1 MAYIA
6 LYRNYR
12 PNSFSEVAGQ
22 KHIIKT
28 LKNAVVNQKTSHAYV
43 FSGQRGIGKT
53 TIARIL
59 AKAVNCLDPINGEP
73 CNKCSNCLSIQNNET
88 PDIVEIDAASNNGV
102 DEMRSLLEK
111 VNYLPGS
118 LNKKVYIIDEAHMLS
133 ISAFNALLKT
143 LEEPPLHVMF
153 VLATTEPHKIPSTI
167 LSRCQRFDFLQ
178 LNNSEIVDR
187 LEKICIE
194 EDIMASDNALLAIA
208 EAAEGGMRDAVNIL
222 DQVNSFSDGEITLED
237 IDSVTG
243 RVSDYKLIE
252 LINSFVDKDAATCL
266 KIVDDLLEMGKEI
279 SRLTSNLIQFLR
291 DILLFKNK
299 VENNNV
305 RNIYNSKEFIDLTN
319 KINSQL
325 IFYYIDVLMDANN
338 KIKYSNSSKI
348 YLEVAIMKI
357 VSTSLDD
364 LLNEK
369 VTNSNNE
376 KVVLQSNMANQE
388 LEIKISELELRVQKI
403 IEQLDGLKL
412 FEFKETTLGK
422 LALLE
427 DVASVNSTLPQEF
440 EEKIHSIETQIA
452 SLNISNSV
460 ENVSSTS
467 VNDEFVS
474 RLEALENKEVPS
486 VDLSKYDGLFDEIK
500 SLKEKEVVSTA
511 VTNSFD
517 NAKIK
522 ELEENIDQLMSYI
535 IDFESKQLTNEMDKY
550 SQELSE
556 LKENYLVL
564 VNKIVSGTSNGIE
577 FDIDELKETILK
589 EIPVQD
595 YSNEF
600 ASINEKIESID
611 LKSNNVNLEINNL
624 LEKISEFDL
633 KIQNV
638 SSKLDT
644 IGTNNFD
651 EKVNDI
657 YKYINDVKEYNL
669 RLNIKVTELQ
679 KSVESLKEAKTEIQP
694 VVKAVETPKVEVLPV
709 KEEVLVK
716 EEEVVK
722 ETPVVKEEIKPII
735 KEEKVSTLSD
745 VKEVDETSKIFDVAI
760 IEKLLH
766 DSRTETSR
774 QAKIDIASGWARLA
788 NTSNNTTA
796 PIAKLLRDGMF
807 VAYGNNT
814 ILLVYSLAT
823 YCNRLMT
830 PKVHKEARDILR
842 ITFGQEYDFIA
853 IPEQTWQEKRKEYHS
868 QYGIGIRFPKLT
880 PIKNPELKVIVVKDE
895 SEMKDRTYEK
905 ATSIFGFKNVRRED

>member
-1 MAYIA
+1 MSYIA

-12 PNSFSEVAGQ
+12 PNSFDEVAGQ
-22 KHIIKT
+22 KHIIRT
-28 LKNAVVNQKTSHAYV
+28 LKNAVINQKTSHAYV

-59 AKAVNCLDPINGEP
+59 AKAVNCLEPINGEP

-111 VNYLPGS
+111 VNYLPGT

-143 LEEPPLHVMF
+143 LEEPPVHVMF

-178 LNNSEIVDR
+178 LNNNEIVER
-187 LEKICIE
+187 LEQICLE
-194 EDIMASDNALLAIA
+194 ENINANEKALFAIA

-222 DQVNSFSDGEITLED
+222 DQVNSFSEGEITLED

-252 LINSFVDKDAATCL
+252 LLNAFLAKDAAKSL
-266 KIVDDLLEMGKEI
+266 SIVDELIEMGKEI
-279 SRLTSNLIQFLR
+279 SRLTSNLIQFCR
-291 DILLFKNK
+291 DVLLFKNK
-299 VENNNV
+299 VENHNF
-305 RNIYNSKEFIDLTN
+305 RNIYNTEEFKSLLSR
-319 KINSQL
+319 INTQL

-364 LLNEK
+364 LLTEK

-388 LEIKISELELRVQKI
+388 LEIKVSELELRVQKI

-412 FEFKETTLGK
+412 FEFKEATLGK
-422 LALLE
+422 LTLLE
-427 DVASVNSTLPQEF
+427 EVASTNSTIPQKI
-440 EEKIHSIETQIA
+440 EEKINLLETQIA

-460 ENVSSTS
+460 ENVSSVS
-467 VNDEFVS
+467 DEFIV
-474 RLEALENKEVPS
+474 RLEALENKENVTVDLTKYDTLFNEVEELKNRKPEVVNNVS
-486 VDLSKYDGLFDEIK
+486 VD
-500 SLKEKEVVSTA
+500 
-511 VTNSFD
+511 N
-517 NAKIK
+517 NKIN

-535 IDFESKQLTNEMDKY
+535 IDFETNQRSNNFETYSK
-550 SQELSE
+550 ELSE

-564 VNKIVSGTSNGIE
+564 VNKIVNGDNKGID

-589 EIPVQD
+589 EIPTVD
-595 YSNEF
+595 YSSDF
-600 ASINEKIESID
+600 ASINDEITSVKT
-611 LKSNNVNLEINNL
+611 NNENIRFEINEL
-624 LEKISEFDL
+624 LNKSESFNNKINEFSL
-633 KIQNV
+633 K
-638 SSKLDT
+638 LET
-644 IGTNNFD
+644 IGNNNFD

-657 YKYINDVKEYNL
+657 YKYINDVKEYNF
-669 RLNIKVTELQ
+669 RLNERVVNLQ
-679 KSVESLKEAKTEIQP
+679 KSLDS
-694 VVKAVETPKVEVLPV
+694 V
-709 KEEVLVK
+709 KEEVSK
-716 EEEVVK
+716 K
-722 ETPVVKEEIKPII
+722 QTPVVVEKATEPVALEEVKQKPII
-735 KEEKVSTLSD
+735 VEKEVLNKVVVEEVKPAVEVKAAEEKASVVNNL
-745 VKEVDETSKIFDVAI
+745 KEVDETNKIYNVSI
-760 IEKLLH
+760 IEQLLH
-766 DSRTETSR
+766 DSRSEESR
-774 QAKIDIASGWARLA
+774 HAKAEIASGWIRLA
-788 NTSNNTTA
+788 NGSSNTTA

-814 ILLVYSLAT
+814 ILLVYSQAS

-830 PKVHKEARDILR
+830 PKVHKEACDILR
-842 ITFGQEYDFIA
+842 ITFGREYDFIA
-853 IPEQTWQEKRKEYHS
+853 LPEQTWQEKRKEYHS
-868 QYGIGIRFPKLT
+868 QYAIGIRFPKLS
-880 PIKNPELKVIVVKDE
+880 PINNPELKVVVVKDE
-895 SEMKDRTYEK
+895 AEIKDRTFEK

>member
-73 CNKCSNCLSIQNNET
+73 CNKCSNCLAIQNNET

-178 LNNSEIVDR
+178 LSNKEIVDR

-222 DQVNSFSDGEITLED
+222 DQVNSFSDGEITLSD

-243 RVSDYKLIE
+243 RVNDFKLIE
-252 LINSFVDKDAATCL
+252 LINSFIEKDAAQSL
-266 KIVDDLLEMGKEI
+266 KIVDELLEIGKEI
-279 SRLTSNLIQFLR
+279 SRLTNDLIQFLR
-291 DILLFKNK
+291 DILLYKNK

-305 RNIYNSKEFIDLTN
+305 RNIYNSNEFIELTN

-325 IFYYIDVLMDANN
+325 IFYYIEVLMDANN

-369 VTNSNNE
+369 VSNSNNE

-422 LALLE
+422 LSLLE
-427 DVASVNSTLPQEF
+427 EVASTSVTVPQKF
-440 EEKIHSIETQIA
+440 EEKISAIETQIA

-460 ENVSSTS
+460 ENPTTP
-467 VNDEFVS
+467 NDEFIT
-474 RLEALENKEVPS
+474 RLEALENKETS
-486 VDLSKYDGLFDEIK
+486 SADLTKYDALFDEIK
-500 SLKEKEVVSTA
+500 ALKEKEFTLPA
-511 VTNSFD
+511 VTSNVD
-517 NAKIK
+517 GAKIK

-564 VNKIVSGTSNGIE
+564 VNKIVNGTSSGID

-595 YSNEF
+595 YSSEF
-600 ASINEKIESID
+600 AAINEKI
-611 LKSNNVNLEINNL
+611 SNNELNYTNVNNDIESL
-624 LEKISEFDL
+624 LEKIQNFET
-633 KIQNV
+633 KISDV
-638 SSKLDT
+638 SSKIDT

-669 RLNIKVTELQ
+669 KLNIKVTELQ
-679 KSVESLKEAKTEIQP
+679 KTVDALKVQKVETVEK
-694 VVKAVETPKVEVLPV
+694 VVETPKVEVVQVAAPV
-709 KEEVLVK
+709 Q
-716 EEEVVK
+716 EEVVEKTEPIK
-722 ETPVVKEEIKPII
+722 EVVTNIVKEV
-735 KEEKVSTLSD
+735 KVNAVSD
-745 VKEVDETSKIFDVAI
+745 VKEIDETSKIFDVAI
-760 IEKLLH
+760 VEKLLH
-766 DSRTETSR
+766 DSRTDESR
-774 QAKIDIASGWARLA
+774 QAKAEIASGWTRLA
-788 NTSNNTTA
+788 NSSNNTTA

-807 VAYGNNT
+807 VAFGNNT

-842 ITFGQEYDFIA
+842 ITFGKEYDFIA
-853 IPEQTWQEKRKEYHS
+853 LPEQTWQEKRKEYHS

-880 PIKNPELKVIVVKDE
+880 PITNPELKVVVVKDE
-895 SEMKDRTYEK
+895 TEMKDRTYEK